1 MIRRCLTLLT
11 FLLAA
16 ASAGAQVSERPV
28 PFDSIGR
35 VPTITPPLA
44 ERLKLGPPL
53 WPVLGSFVSAEL
65 FVKSTGGYTLV
76 VTRPDSV
83 LDRYDLTGESGDALR
98 AVIASALA
106 SGRRAGIGEQTSVAS
121 DPAGN
126 SFVRNQAL
134 LGLFLYGPAAAA
146 MVGSASSDG
155 STALGAELVVASG
168 TFAAALMRRNAS
180 PPITTAQN
188 RLSTH
193 AAIHGA
199 ALGEAIL
206 YAARGDENGDGA
218 ADGAV
223 LLVGSVGGTLIG
235 LHAARTMTDAEAAAS
250 GFGATFTAGVSA
262 GVLGMAGAFDNE
274 SSRRA
279 AVAGVGA
286 GMIGGYLWGPAYPRR
301 APYTVTAGD
310 VRAMT
315 LGTAI
320 GVAAAAT
327 PFIDRG
333 HVDGKVAAGVLTA
346 GGVLGAFAG
355 DRLFVRPRD
364 HTASEATLLWT
375 GAGVGAFVGG
385 GVASIGNATPQ
396 SGWGLAVAGA
406 LLGAIATEAA
416 VHPRPGGR
424 RVLSS
429 RSVESSVGASVG
441 ALATERDSADVSIAR
456 EVNPRRA
463 QITFDPIGAVFAA
476 TSRVGTFSVL
486 RVSF

>member
-1 MIRRCLTLLT
+1 MIRRCLTVLA
-11 FLLAA
+11 FMCAA
-16 ASAGAQVSERPV
+16 ASAGAQVTERPV
-28 PFDSIGR
+28 SFDTVGR
-35 VPTITPPLA
+35 VPTITPSLA
-44 ERLKLGPPL
+44 ERLKLGPPI
-53 WPVLGSFVSAEL
+53 WPVLGSFVSAQL
-65 FVKSTGGYTLV
+65 FAKSTGGYTLV
-76 VTRPDSV
+76 VVRPDSV
-83 LDRYDLTGESGDALR
+83 LDRYELTSESVASLR
-98 AVIASALA
+98 TVIENALA

-126 SFVRNQAL
+126 AFVRNQAL
-134 LGLFLYGPAAAA
+134 LGLFLYGPSAAA
-146 MVGSASSDG
+146 MVGGASDDASA
-155 STALGAELVVASG
+155 ALGAELIVASG
-168 TFAAALMRRNAS
+168 TFAAALARRNSS
-180 PPITTAQN
+180 PAITTAQN

-193 AAIHGA
+193 AAIGGA

-206 YAARGDENGDGA
+206 YAATGRDEDGA
-218 ADGAV
+218 AVGGA

-262 GVLGMAGAFDNE
+262 GALGIAGAFDNE

-279 AVAGVGA
+279 AVAGVSA
-286 GMIGGYLWGPAYPRR
+286 AMIGGYIWGPAYPRR

-310 VRAMT
+310 VRAMA

-333 HVDGKVAAGVLTA
+333 HVDGRVAAGVLTA
-346 GGVLGAFAG
+346 GGLLGAFAG
-355 DRLFVRPRD
+355 DRWFVRPRD
-364 HTASEATLLWT
+364 HTTSEATLLWT

-396 SGWGLAVAGA
+396 GGWGLAVAGA

-424 RVLSS
+424 RILSS
-429 RSVESSVGASVG
+429 RTIGPVAAV
-441 ALATERDSADVSIAR
+441 RDSADGRIAR

-463 QITFDPIGAVFAA
+463 QITFDPMGAVFAA
-476 TSRVGTFSVL
+476 TSRRGTFSVV

>member
-11 FLLAA
+11 LLLAA
-16 ASAGAQVSERPV
+16 ASAGSSAGAQVSERPV
-28 PFDSIGR
+28 AFDSIGR
-35 VPTITPPLA
+35 VPAITPPLA
-44 ERLKLGPPL
+44 ERLKLAPPL
-53 WPVLGSFVSAEL
+53 WPVLGSFVSARM
-65 FVKSTGGYTLV
+65 FVKSIGGYTLV

-83 LDRYDLTGESGDALR
+83 LDRYDMTVESGEALR
-98 AVIASALA
+98 AVVDRALT
-106 SGRRAGIGEQTSVAS
+106 SGQRAGIGEQTSVAS

-134 LGLFLYGPAAAA
+134 LGLFLYGPATAAI
-146 MVGSASSDG
+146 VGGTSDNGSA
-155 STALGAELVVASG
+155 ALGAELVVASG
-168 TFAAALMRRNAS
+168 TFAAALARRNS
-180 PPITTAQN
+180 STPITTAQN

-206 YAARGDENGDGA
+206 YAAGGDENADGA
-218 ADGAV
+218 AHGAA

-250 GFGATFTAGVSA
+250 AFGATFTAGVSA
-262 GVLGMAGAFDNE
+262 GVLGMANAFDDE

-301 APYTVTAGD
+301 APYTVSAGD

-315 LGTAI
+315 LATAI

-333 HVDGKVAAGVLTA
+333 HVDGRVAAGVLTA
-346 GGVLGAFAG
+346 GGVLGALAG
-355 DRLFVRPRD
+355 DRGFVRPRD
-364 HTASEATLLWT
+364 HTTSEATLLWT

-385 GVASIGNATPQ
+385 GVASIGNATGQ
-396 SGWGLAVAGA
+396 GAWGLAVGGA

-416 VHPRPGGR
+416 VRPRAGGR
-424 RVLSS
+424 SILSS
-429 RSVESSVGASVG
+429 RSVGS
-441 ALATERDSADVSIAR
+441 LATARDSADASIAR

-463 QITFDPIGAVFAA
+463 QITFDPMGAVFAA
-476 TSRVGTFSVL
+476 TSRIGTFSIL